1 MQRQEIWLVSLSYAT
16 AGVFFVYVIAHNSRF
31 EYDLVA
37 SIGGILGLGMAS
49 LAFLGLLK
57 R

>member
-1 MQRQEIWLVSLSYAT
+1 MQRQEIWLVSLCYAT